1 MAVSDG
7 NELDNKKQSAD
18 EDASPNGRKEC
29 LKIKRE
35 KNFKFIWTQYGRI
48 YLRKDANS
56 PAKTVA
62 NQKDLELV
70 RRSAAS

>member
-1 MAVSDG
+1 MVRHPDNRIYI
-7 NELDNKKQSAD
+7 NESLSRNNKYLFQ
-18 EDASPNGRKEC
+18 EC

-48 YLRKDANS
+48 YLRKEANS